1 MIKKKNP
8 GAAPKPSAKTPYD
21 DSRSQLDA
29 VTRSLAVISFALDG
43 TVTEVNANFL
53 RTVGY
58 ERDEVVGHH
67 HRMFVDP
74 TYAASAE
81 YEEFWRG
88 LRAGTA
94 VTAEFRR
101 VGKGGRPLWLQ
112 ASYSPILGADGLP
125 QKVVKYAFD
134 LTAERLRQAA
144 DRAERERMLTES
156 LRVKG
161 ALDSSRTTALIVDET
176 FTIVYANDSI
186 MKLLRRHE
194 SALQRDLPQF
204 RADEVMGM
212 CIDRMHKDP
221 LRIRRQL
228 QGLTQSHRS
237 ELRIGGR
244 VFDQV
249 VTPAKNRD
257 GHTVGWSL
265 EWIDRTDE
273 LAAQGDV
280 ERVIKGAVAG
290 DLTGRVDASRFE
302 GFLRTAGQGVNDLL
316 DTVGESLR
324 HVKVAVEQIGQAG
337 TQLRSTSQMMS
348 SGALELNRAAEE
360 SAGALA
366 RTAESVKQNAGSADT
381 ANLLVA
387 QTSRAAQTGQGRM
400 EEMGAAMGAIN
411 ASAQQIAKIIKVI
424 DEIAFQTNLLALNA
438 AVEAARAGRH
448 GKGFAVVAQEV
459 RSLAERSARAA
470 KETEQLIDDSVAKVT
485 DGVRIADATRGA
497 LGEILSNVSRV
508 VELVGQIA
516 QGSGEQSATITAL
529 SDSMRQVTESAH
541 AGSQQSTEVA
551 SAAEELGRQMDVL
564 NERISAFK
572 IPEAARRAAEVPAG
586 ITPAMLQQIL
596 GMLQAQGAA
605 NVAAVAPVLRATGS
619 DDPRALLPLDADER
633 GYRGF

>member
-1 MIKKKNP
+1 MIKKQNVGATPKALSKNTFDEHK
-8 GAAPKPSAKTPYD
+8 AE
-21 DSRSQLDA
+21 LDA
-29 VTRSLAVISFALDG
+29 VSRSLAVITFSPDG
-43 TVTEVNANFL
+43 TIQDANANFL

-58 ERDEVVGHH
+58 DREEIVGRH
-67 HRMFVDP
+67 HRIFVDP
-74 TYAASAE
+74 TYAASVE
-81 YEEFWRG
+81 YEDFWRG
-88 LRAGTA
+88 LRGGSFLN
-94 VTAEFRR
+94 AEIQRI
-101 VGKGGRPLWLQ
+101 GKGGRPLWLQ
-112 ASYSPILGADGLP
+112 AIYSPVFGPEGAVT
-125 QKVVKYAFD
+125 KIVKYAFD
-134 LTAERLRQAA
+134 VTAERLRQAA
-144 DRAERERMLTES
+144 DRAEREQALTAS

-194 SALQRDLPQF
+194 AALQKDLPQF

-221 LRIRRQL
+221 MRIRRL
-228 QGLTQSHRS
+228 MQGLTQGYRS

-249 VTPAKNRD
+249 VTPAKNSA

-280 ERVIKGAVAG
+280 ERVIKAAVAG
-290 DLTGRVDASRFE
+290 DLTGRVDAARYE
-302 GFLRTAGQGVNDLL
+302 GFLRSVGAGVNDLL

-324 HVKVAVEQIGQAG
+324 HVKVAVEQIGQAAA
-337 TQLRSTSQMMS
+337 QLRSTSQMMS
-348 SGALELNRAAEE
+348 SGALQLNRAAEE

-366 RTAESVKQNAGSADT
+366 RTSESVKQNAGSAET
-381 ANLLVA
+381 ANHLVA
-387 QTSRAAQTGQGRM
+387 QTSRAAHTGQGRM
-400 EEMGAAMGAIN
+400 EEMGAAMSAIN
-411 ASAQQIAKIIKVI
+411 GSAQQIAKIIKVI

-497 LGEILSNVSRV
+497 LGEILANVSRV
-508 VELVGQIA
+508 VDLVGQIA
-516 QGSGEQSATITAL
+516 QGSGEQSTTITAL

-564 NERISAFK
+564 NERISSFK
-572 IPEAARRAAEVPAG
+572 IREAAKRAPEIPAG
-586 ITPAMLQQIL
+586 VTPAMLQQLL
-596 GMLQAQGAA
+596 GMLQSQGAA
-605 NVAAVAPVLRATGS
+605 NVSGAALRATGS

>member
-1 MIKKKNP
+1 MIKKQNVGATPKGLSKNVFDEHK
-8 GAAPKPSAKTPYD
+8 AE
-21 DSRSQLDA
+21 LDA
-29 VTRSLAVISFALDG
+29 VSRSLAVITFSPDG
-43 TVTEVNANFL
+43 TIQDANANFL

-58 ERDEVVGHH
+58 DREEIVGRH
-67 HRMFVDP
+67 HRIFVDP
-74 TYAASAE
+74 TYAASIE
-81 YEEFWRG
+81 YEDFWRG
-88 LRAGTA
+88 LRGGSFLN
-94 VTAEFRR
+94 AEIQRI
-101 VGKGGRPLWLQ
+101 GKGGKNLSLQ
-112 ASYSPILGADGLP
+112 AIYSPVFGPDGAVT
-125 QKVVKYAFD
+125 KVVKYAFD
-134 LTAERLRQAA
+134 VTAERLRQATE
-144 DRAERERMLTES
+144 RAEREKALTAS

-194 SALQRDLPQF
+194 AALQKDLPQF

-221 LRIRRQL
+221 MRIRRL
-228 QGLTQSHRS
+228 MQGLTQGYRS

-249 VTPAKNRD
+249 VTPAKNSA

-280 ERVIKGAVAG
+280 ERVIKAAVAG
-290 DLTGRVDASRFE
+290 DLTGRVDSARYE
-302 GFLRTAGQGVNDLL
+302 GFLRSVGAGVNDLL
-316 DTVGESLR
+316 DTVGDSLR
-324 HVKVAVEQIGQAG
+324 HVKVAVEQIGQAAA
-337 TQLRSTSQMMS
+337 QLRSTSQMMS
-348 SGALELNRAAEE
+348 SGALQLNRAAEE
-360 SAGALA
+360 SAGALS
-366 RTAESVKQNAGSADT
+366 RTSESVKQNAGSAET
-381 ANLLVA
+381 ANHLVA
-387 QTSRAAQTGQGRM
+387 QTSRAAHTGQGRM
-400 EEMGAAMGAIN
+400 EEMGAAMSAIN

-497 LGEILSNVSRV
+497 LGEILANVSRV
-508 VELVGQIA
+508 VDLVGQIA
-516 QGSGEQSATITAL
+516 QGSGEQSTTITAL

-564 NERISAFK
+564 NERISSFK
-572 IPEAARRAAEVPAG
+572 IREATKRAPEIPAG
-586 ITPAMLQQIL
+586 VTPAMLQQLL
-596 GMLQAQGAA
+596 GMLQSQGAA
-605 NVAAVAPVLRATGS
+605 NVSGVALRATGS

>member
-1 MIKKKNP
+1 MIKKQNVGATPKALSKNTFDEHK
-8 GAAPKPSAKTPYD
+8 AE
-21 DSRSQLDA
+21 LDA
-29 VTRSLAVISFALDG
+29 VSRSLAVITFSPDG
-43 TVTEVNANFL
+43 TIQDANANFL

-58 ERDEVVGHH
+58 DREEIVGRH
-67 HRMFVDP
+67 HRIFVDP
-74 TYAASAE
+74 TYAASVE
-81 YEEFWRG
+81 YEDFWRG
-88 LRAGTA
+88 LRGGSFLN
-94 VTAEFRR
+94 AEIQRI
-101 VGKGGRPLWLQ
+101 GKGGRPLWLQ
-112 ASYSPILGADGLP
+112 AIYSPVFGPEGAVT
-125 QKVVKYAFD
+125 KIVKYAFD
-134 LTAERLRQAA
+134 VTAERLRQAA
-144 DRAERERMLTES
+144 DRAEREQALTAS

-194 SALQRDLPQF
+194 AALQKDLPQF

-221 LRIRRQL
+221 VRIRRL
-228 QGLTQSHRS
+228 MQGLTQGYRS

-249 VTPAKNRD
+249 VTPAKNSA

-280 ERVIKGAVAG
+280 ERVIKAAVAG
-290 DLTGRVDASRFE
+290 DLTGRVDAARYE
-302 GFLRTAGQGVNDLL
+302 GFLRSVGAGVNDLL

-324 HVKVAVEQIGQAG
+324 HVKVAVEQIGQAAA
-337 TQLRSTSQMMS
+337 QLRSTSQMMS
-348 SGALELNRAAEE
+348 SGALQLNRAAEE

-366 RTAESVKQNAGSADT
+366 RTSESVKQNAGSAET
-381 ANLLVA
+381 ANHLVA
-387 QTSRAAQTGQGRM
+387 QTSRAAHTGQGRM
-400 EEMGAAMGAIN
+400 EEMGAAMSAIN
-411 ASAQQIAKIIKVI
+411 GSAQQIAKIIKVI

-497 LGEILSNVSRV
+497 LGEILANVSRV
-508 VELVGQIA
+508 VDLVGQIA
-516 QGSGEQSATITAL
+516 QGSGEQSTTITAL

-564 NERISAFK
+564 NERISSFK
-572 IPEAARRAAEVPAG
+572 IREAAKRAPEIPAG
-586 ITPAMLQQIL
+586 VTPAMLQQLL
-596 GMLQAQGAA
+596 GMLQSQGAA
-605 NVAAVAPVLRATGS
+605 NVSGAALRATGS

>member
-1 MIKKKNP
+1 MMKKQNA
-8 GAAPKPSAKTPYD
+8 GAAVRPAANDMLD
-21 DSRSQLDA
+21 DRQAQLDA
-29 VTRSLAVISFALDG
+29 VSRSLAVITFALDG
-43 TVTEVNANFL
+43 TIQDVNANFL

-58 ERDEVVGHH
+58 EREEVLGRH

-74 TYAASAE
+74 VYAASIE
-81 YEEFWRG
+81 YEDFWRG
-88 LRAGTA
+88 LRTGAA
-94 VTAEFRR
+94 VTAEFQR

-112 ASYSPILGADGLP
+112 ATYSPVLGPDGVAV
-125 QKVVKYAFD
+125 KVVKYAFD
-134 LTAERLRQAA
+134 LTAERMRQAA
-144 DRAERERMLTES
+144 ERAEQQRLLTES

-161 ALDSSRTTALIVDET
+161 ALDASRTTALIVDET

-186 MKLLRRHE
+186 VRLLRRHE
-194 SALQRDLPQF
+194 AALQKDLPQF

-221 LRIRRQL
+221 MRIRRLL
-228 QGLTQSHRS
+228 QSLTQGYRS
-237 ELRIGGR
+237 ELKIGGR

-249 VTPAKNRD
+249 VTPAKDRD
-257 GHTVGWSL
+257 GRTVGWSL

-273 LAAQGDV
+273 LAAQADV

-290 DLTGRVDASRFE
+290 DLTGRVDAARYE
-302 GFLRTAGQGVNDLL
+302 GFLRSVGQGVNDLL
-316 DTVGESLR
+316 DTVGGSLR
-324 HVKVAVEQIGQAG
+324 HVKVAVEQIGQAAA
-337 TQLRSTSQMMS
+337 QLRATSQMMS

-381 ANLLVA
+381 ANHLVA
-387 QTSRAAQTGQGRM
+387 QTSKAAHTGQGRM
-400 EEMGAAMGAIN
+400 EEMGAAMAAIN
-411 ASAQQIAKIIKVI
+411 GSAQQIAKIIKVI

-497 LGEILSNVSRV
+497 LGEILANVSRV
-508 VELVGQIA
+508 VDLVGQIA
-516 QGSGEQSATITAL
+516 QGSGEQSTTITAL

-564 NERISAFK
+564 NERISSFK
-572 IPEAARRAAEVPAG
+572 IPEAAKRAAEVPAG

-605 NVAAVAPVLRATGS
+605 NAPGVAAALRATGS